1 MYTHHNNALR
11 IDDVGTRVRLKGFV
25 AKRRDLGNL
34 VFIDLRDREGI
45 TQLAFD
51 ADNDLKSIAQALKN
65 EYVVDVQGVV
75 RERASKNPN
84 LPTGDVEIDVDKLV
98 VLNTAKQPPLIIQD
112 DTDALEDTRLK
123 YRYLDLRRPVLQK
136 MMRLRHQ
143 MMRATRS
150 FLDDEGFI
158 EFETPML
165 TASTPEGARDY
176 VVPSRIHKG
185 EYYALPQSPQLFKQL
200 LMVSGFEKYY
210 QIAKCFRDEDL
221 RSDRQPEFT
230 QIDIEMSFVDQET
243 VIQTSEQLIKH
254 IMKTVT
260 GKVFDQPFPRMTYHD
275 AMRDYGSDKP
285 DTRFGMLLKDLSG
298 ILKNTDFKV
307 FASVLQHGGSVQA
320 INVKGGAK
328 AYSRKAID
336 ALTEE
341 AKKHGAKGL
350 AFLKFQD
357 GVSGSVAKFLS
368 TDETDAIRAKTGADD
383 GDLILIVADQLSVV
397 RKSLGHL
404 RKHIA
409 KAEGLIDDE
418 VFDFTWIV
426 DWPMFEYD
434 EETKRYYSLHHPFTR
449 VIDAHKSSFVDKPLD
464 VLAYCYDLVVQ
475 GYELGGGSMRI
486 HEETMQQS
494 VFSVLGLSE
503 EEQKRRFGFFTDA
516 LTYGTP
522 PHGGIA
528 FGFDR
533 FVMLLGKTKNIRDV
547 IAFPKTASAQC
558 LMTGAP
564 SMIDDEQLAVFKPED
579 AAQDD
584 E

>member
-1 MYTHHNNALR
+1 MYTHHNNALTLN
-11 IDDVGTRVRLKGFV
+11 DVNTRVRLKGFV

-65 EYVVDVQGVV
+65 EYVIDIEGTV
-75 RERASKNPN
+75 RERTSKNPN
-84 LPTGDVEIDVDKLV
+84 LTTGDIEIDVDKVV
-98 VLNTAKQPPLIIQD
+98 VLNTAAQPPLLIQD
-112 DTDALEDTRLK
+112 DTDALEETRLK

-136 MMRLRHQ
+136 LMRLRHQ
-143 MMRATRS
+143 MMRATRA
-150 FLDDEGFI
+150 FLDEEGFI
-158 EFETPML
+158 EFDTPVL

-176 VVPSRIHKG
+176 IVPSRIHKG

-230 QIDIEMSFVDQET
+230 QIDLEMSFVDQQT
-243 VIQTSEQLIKH
+243 VIQTSERLVKH
-254 IMKTVT
+254 IMQTVA
-260 GKVFDQPFPRMTYHD
+260 GKPFDAAFKRMTYHD
-275 AMRDYGSDKP
+275 AMRDYGTDKP
-285 DTRFGMLLKDLSG
+285 DTRFGMLLKDLSD
-298 ILKNTDFKV
+298 ILKKTDFNV
-307 FASVLQHGGSVQA
+307 FKSVLETGGSVQA
-320 INVKGGAK
+320 IAVKGGAS

-350 AFLKFQD
+350 AFLKFQK
-357 GVSGSVAKFLS
+357 GISGSVAKFLS
-368 TDETDAIRAKTGADD
+368 AEETDAIQSRTDATE
-383 GDLILIVADQLSVV
+383 GDLVLIVADTPAVV

-404 RKHIA
+404 RNHIA
-409 KAEGLIDDE
+409 KTQNLIDDD
-418 VFDFTWIV
+418 VYDFTWIV

-434 EETKRYYSLHHPFTR
+434 EETKRYYTLHHPFTR
-449 VIDAHKSSFVDKPLD
+449 VIDQHKSSFVDKPLD
-464 VLAYCYDLVVQ
+464 ALAYCYDLVVQ
-475 GYELGGGSMRI
+475 GQELGGGSMRI
-486 HEETMQQS
+486 HEQTMQQS
-494 VFSVLGLSE
+494 VFSVLGLTE
-503 EEQKRRFGFFTDA
+503 AEQRRRFGFFTDA

-564 SMIDDEQLAVFKPED
+564 SSIDADQLTVFKPD
-579 AAQDD
+579 TPDKTD
-584 E
+584 V

>member
-298 ILKNTDFKV
+298 ILKNTEFKV

-449 VIDAHKSSFVDKPLD
+449 VIDAHRSSFVDKPLD
-464 VLAYCYDLVVQ
+464 ALAYCYDLVVQ

>member
-449 VIDAHKSSFVDKPLD
+449 VIDAHRSSFVDKPLD
-464 VLAYCYDLVVQ
+464 ALAYCYDLVVQ